1 MSPPTGKYYSV
12 SYFRRL
18 VTDLMQ
24 FAATVPSVTIERRMD
39 LSRLVEARQACT
51 PSPTWSAIF
60 IKAYALVA
68 VRTPALRTSYLKF
81 PWPTFYEHSIN
92 IATLNVDRQVADERV
107 VLQVHIPSP
116 ETRTL
121 HDLDALIHDYQQQ
134 PVENIPAYR
143 TAARMSHVPW
153 PIRQWLWWG
162 ALNVFGPTR
171 CHHFGTFSIT
181 SLGSQGAGILHL
193 VTLLTSTL
201 HYGMLDPTGGLEMRL
216 SFDHRV
222 LDGATAA
229 RALED
234 LETVLL
240 GEILHEC
247 TGSA

>member
-1 MSPPTGKYYSV
+1 MSQPTGKYYSV

-24 FAATVPSVTIERRMD
+24 FAAAVPSVTIERRMD
-39 LSRLVEARQACT
+39 LSRLVAARQACT

-60 IKAYALVA
+60 MKAYAVVA
-68 VRTPALRTSYLKF
+68 MRTPALRTSYLKF
-81 PWPTFYEHSIN
+81 PWPQFYEHPVS
-92 IATLNVDRQVADERV
+92 IATLNVDRQLADERV
-107 VLQVHIPSP
+107 VLQVHTTNP

-121 HDLDALIHDYQQQ
+121 HEIDAIIHEYQQQ
-134 PVENIPAYR
+134 PVENLPAYR
-143 TAARMSHVPW
+143 TAVRMSRVPW
-153 PIRQWLWWG
+153 PIRHWLWWG
-162 ALNVFGPTR
+162 ALNILGPTR
-171 CHHFGTFSIT
+171 CRHFGTFSIT
-181 SLGSQGAGILHL
+181 SVSSQGSGILHL

-201 HYGMLDPTGGLEMRL
+201 HYGMLEPTGWLQMRL

-229 RALED
+229 CALED

>member
-1 MSPPTGKYYSV
+1 MSQPTGTYHSV

-39 LSRLVEARQACT
+39 LSRLVAARQACT

-60 IKAYALVA
+60 MKAYALVA
-68 VRTPALRTSYLKF
+68 ARTPALRTSYLKF
-81 PWPTFYEHSIN
+81 PWPQFYEHPIN

-107 VLQVHIPSP
+107 VLQVHIASP

-121 HDLDALIHDYQQQ
+121 HDLDAFIHDYQQQ

-143 TAARMSHVPW
+143 TAVRMSRVPW
-153 PIRQWLWWG
+153 PIRQMLWWG
-162 ALNVFGPTR
+162 ALNVFGSTR
-171 CHHFGTFSIT
+171 CHYFGTFSIT
-181 SLGSQGAGILHL
+181 SLGSQGAAILHL

-201 HYGMLDPTGGLEMRL
+201 HYGMLDPTGGLEVRL

-222 LDGATAA
+222 LDGTTAA

-247 TGSA
+247 TG

>member
-1 MSPPTGKYYSV
+1 MSQPTGKYYSV

-24 FAATVPSVTIERRMD
+24 FAAAVPSVTIERRMD
-39 LSRLVEARQACT
+39 LSRLVAARQACT

-60 IKAYALVA
+60 MKAYAVVA
-68 VRTPALRTSYLKF
+68 MRTPALRTSYLKF
-81 PWPTFYEHSIN
+81 PWPQFYEHPVS
-92 IATLNVDRQVADERV
+92 IATLNVDRQLADERV
-107 VLQVHIPSP
+107 VLQVHITNP

-121 HDLDALIHDYQQQ
+121 HEIDAIIHEYQQQ
-134 PVENIPAYR
+134 PVENLPAYR
-143 TAARMSHVPW
+143 TAVRMSRVPW
-153 PIRQWLWWG
+153 PIRHWLWWG
-162 ALNVFGPTR
+162 ALNILGPTR
-171 CHHFGTFSIT
+171 CRHFGTFSIT
-181 SLGSQGAGILHL
+181 SVSSQGSGILHL

-201 HYGMLDPTGGLEMRL
+201 HYGMLEPTGWLQMRL

-229 RALED
+229 CALED